1 MGGRGERR
9 NWQSTDT
16 LNGTQSLV
24 SAMTLTHNRSFKF
37 VGTAGDQVMANEVL
51 ENARA
56 VLSERIGAASEPTDW
71 FEMTQDRINTFA
83 DATLDHQWIHI
94 DPERAKAGPFG
105 APIAH
110 GQLTLS
116 IMSFLPGGEGVGL
129 PALEGMKL
137 GINYGWNKIRFPS
150 PVAVGANI
158 RTRAEI
164 KSVEIKGEMLEVVNE
179 LTMEVQGQNKPACVG
194 ESVLRLVF

>member
-1 MGGRGERR
+1 MP
-9 NWQSTDT
+9 
-16 LNGTQSLV
+16 
-24 SAMTLTHNRSFKF
+24 
-37 VGTAGDQVMANEVL
+37 NEAL
-51 ENARA
+51 ENAHA
-56 VLSERIGAASEPTDW
+56 TLSEKIGVASEPTDW

-129 PALEGMKL
+129 PSLEGMKL

-158 RTRAEI
+158 RTRGKI

-179 LTMEVQGQNKPACVG
+179 LTMEVQGQDKPACVG